1 MSARTSKLPGTL
13 AIIGVAVPFVL
24 EATWRWVEA
33 HGLWATYYPSLL
45 TVTLVLWPGN
55 ILGFVVEDFPGV
67 AWSLIAW
74 LIGVASKGLLYFW
87 LGRGIVALRGQVRRR
102 AEQG

>member
-1 MSARTSKLPGTL
+1 MHVRTSKLPRAL
-13 AIIGVAVPFVL
+13 AIVGVAVPFAI
-24 EATWRWVEA
+24 EAMWRWVNA

-67 AWSLIAW
+67 ASN
-74 LIGVASKGLLYFW
+74 GLLYYW
-87 LGRGIVALRGQVRRR
+87 LGRGIVAFMDKVRRR
-102 AEQG
+102 AH